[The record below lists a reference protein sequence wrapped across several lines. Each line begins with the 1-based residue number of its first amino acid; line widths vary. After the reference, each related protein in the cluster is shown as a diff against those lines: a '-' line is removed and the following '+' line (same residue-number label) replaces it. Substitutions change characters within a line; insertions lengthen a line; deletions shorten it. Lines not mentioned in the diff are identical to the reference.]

1 MILGS
6 ACVLSQ
12 YLGSGEVHF
21 KKNIHLCTGKT
32 HVATVLH
39 DKAKYIYIYTYI
51 YRHITFPYISYAFRP
66 CADCLWWWLVSHGF
80 CDLFKPLHHPRLTA
94 IDLLQRWAQRR
105 VHRRNVL
112 RAADEVHLRRRDRLR
127 QGWDLELITSI
138 SEWGFYMLKIH
149 VYIYIII
156 HYTSIYLLYIVKA
169 IFCVNRYSPKQFPGQ
184 PIVTASHSPI
194 YIWWGP

>member
-1 MILGS
+1 M
-6 ACVLSQ
+6 
-12 YLGSGEVHF
+12 
-21 KKNIHLCTGKT
+21 
-32 HVATVLH
+32 
-39 DKAKYIYIYTYI
+39 YIYIYIHIYTYI

-80 CDLFKPLHHPRLTA
+80 CDLFKTLHHPRLTA

-156 HYTSIYLLYIVKA
+156 YYTSIYLLYIVKA
-169 IFCVNRYSPKQFPGQ
+169 IFCVNRYSPKQFPGH